1 MNIAK
6 EGAIIQ
12 CCSLRGGQ
20 VNAEIVAYADAAT
33 QLESLPVLRLH
44 SYTAP
49 FWCRG
54 DHLSHVSKLT
64 WHSILATW
72 NTGNQLS
79 SVKAADQFVPPDVL
93 FHLNSLLAFCKEHG
107 LQLSSCR
114 IGDIPTRHSQE
125 VQVDEAVRFVFCRNM
140 LCAADSYDYEVALS
154 VDLSGIEFHSES
166 TSHVALQVYGR
177 LGRESIGVFGPGLVC
192 GAHLSGDTCILDQ
205 MHCLSIGDEDVGR
218 V

>member
-1 MNIAK
+1 MLQSAEQKVHEYASYLDSWKCVWEAAIEKHGSKSAVCSAGIDNVDKDFLVNIAK
-6 EGAIIQ
+6 EGAVIQ

-20 VNAEIVAYADAAT
+20 VPAEIVAYADATA

-64 WHSILATW
+64 WHSILAAW
-72 NTGNQLS
+72 NAGNQLS

-114 IGDIPTRHSQE
+114 IGDVPTRHSQE
-125 VQVDEAVRFVFCRNM
+125 VQVDEAVRFVFCR
-140 LCAADSYDYEVALS
+140 SYEQEKKGGS
-154 VDLSGIEFHSES
+154 KSR
-166 TSHVALQVYGR
+166 SHPR
-177 LGRESIGVFGPGLVC
+177 RE
-192 GAHLSGDTCILDQ
+192 HLSA
-205 MHCLSIGDEDVGR
+205 CLKQ
-218 V
+218 

>member
-6 EGAIIQ
+6 EGAVIQ

-20 VNAEIVAYADAAT
+20 VPAEIVAYADASA

-64 WHSILATW
+64 WHSILAAW
-72 NTGNQLS
+72 NAGNQLS

-114 IGDIPTRHSQE
+114 MESRKTAARSFCPSVCLCTARRSGGKSPRRRH
-125 VQVDEAVRFVFCRNM
+125 AP
-140 LCAADSYDYEVALS
+140 
-154 VDLSGIEFHSES
+154 
-166 TSHVALQVYGR
+166 
-177 LGRESIGVFGPGLVC
+177 GV
-192 GAHLSGDTCILDQ
+192 S
-205 MHCLSIGDEDVGR
+205 
-218 V
+218 